1 MRFVRDLNLDT
12 QKLLYRIYRESK
24 HPVVRQRAQCI
35 LLSFQGW
42 TMPQLIRLF
51 NISRKTLYNWLTRW
65 EDERLIGLYDRI
77 GKGRKPKLDQ
87 DQKQQIKEWVKKNPK
102 NLKKVLNEVQEEW
115 GISISKET
123 IKRIVKKFAM
133 LWKRMKRGLA
143 GKPEEWEFEVKLE
156 KLNQLKEQEKKGEI
170 ELRYLDEAG
179 FSLTPSIP
187 YAWQEKGSR
196 IILNSQKSQRLNILG
211 MLNIRNELA
220 YEVYVGNT
228 TSEHIIKFLDKFS
241 EKLKIKTVVVLDQAS
256 IHTSDQIIKKLE
268 DWKEK
273 NLEIF
278 WLPTYSPQLNLIE
291 ILWKFMKYEW
301 IEVDAYKNWKSLVNY
316 VKKVLKNVGDE
327 YVINFA

>member
-1 MRFVRDLNLDT
+1 
-12 QKLLYRIYRESK
+12 
-24 HPVVRQRAQCI
+24 
-35 LLSFQGW
+35 
-42 TMPQLIRLF
+42 MPQLIRLF

-115 GISISKET
+115 GVSISKET